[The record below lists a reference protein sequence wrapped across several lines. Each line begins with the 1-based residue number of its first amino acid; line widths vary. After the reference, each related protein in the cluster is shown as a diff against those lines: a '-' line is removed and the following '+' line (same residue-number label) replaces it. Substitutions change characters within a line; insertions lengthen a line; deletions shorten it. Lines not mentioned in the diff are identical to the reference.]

1 MKITQSS
8 SLFRSTTLVLSLS
21 GVLLGCTTPRTSELS
36 PAELQQ
42 IAKDRLTRVVAS
54 EQEPVTKSI
63 DLYEAMA
70 RALKYNLDQKVEYRE
85 QILRGSEF
93 DVESYDMLPDVALAA
108 NFSGRDNNPGSFS
121 IDVPNG
127 DSRSE
132 VATRSS
138 EREQANADLTLS
150 WDMLDYALARVRS
163 QQASDEIWIAREQR
177 RATINRVI
185 EDVRTAY
192 WRAVSAQ
199 RLDSRIDRLEKSAQ
213 QALAQAYA
221 QERQQVGDPLDALTY
236 QREVLGILRSI
247 QELRR
252 DLGIAKN
259 QLAALMN
266 LPQNQRYSVVV
277 PSHASL
283 DAPIIHADPMQLVR
297 LAVQNRPELREVSYR
312 QRINDLEN
320 DAALAEIIPDL
331 GVFVGLNWT
340 SNDLIYN
347 NDWVD
352 YGADT
357 SWNLM
362 NIFRLKDR
370 RRVIK
375 DGDALLDARA
385 LALTQA
391 VSAQVFV
398 ARARLESLRT
408 EADIARRYHNTSDRI
423 SIRTRAAVSAGSSG
437 QRDAVREEMNAVLG
451 SLRYDATYA
460 ELQTAFANLYSA
472 IGLDPY
478 SPELDGNESV
488 DEMAAVLRNLWAQR
502 GDKMALKE

>member
-8 SLFRSTTLVLSLS
+8 SLFRSTTLMLSLS

-138 EREQANADLTLS
+138 EREQVNADLTLS

-236 QREVLGILRSI
+236 QRDV
-247 QELRR
+247 
-252 DLGIAKN
+252 
-259 QLAALMN
+259 
-266 LPQNQRYSVVV
+266 
-277 PSHASL
+277 
-283 DAPIIHADPMQLVR
+283 
-297 LAVQNRPELREVSYR
+297 
-312 QRINDLEN
+312 
-320 DAALAEIIPDL
+320 
-331 GVFVGLNWT
+331 
-340 SNDLIYN
+340 
-347 NDWVD
+347 
-352 YGADT
+352 
-357 SWNLM
+357 
-362 NIFRLKDR
+362 
-370 RRVIK
+370 
-375 DGDALLDARA
+375 
-385 LALTQA
+385 
-391 VSAQVFV
+391 
-398 ARARLESLRT
+398 LESC
-408 EADIARRYHNTSDRI
+408 
-423 SIRTRAAVSAGSSG
+423 G
-437 QRDAVREEMNAVLG
+437 QSR
-451 SLRYDATYA
+451 SCDAT
-460 ELQTAFANLYSA
+460 L
-472 IGLDPY
+472 
-478 SPELDGNESV
+478 
-488 DEMAAVLRNLWAQR
+488 VLPKISLPH
-502 GDKMALKE
+502 

>member
-1 MKITQSS
+1 M
-8 SLFRSTTLVLSLS
+8 
-21 GVLLGCTTPRTSELS
+21 GCTAPRTSELS

-42 IAKDRLTRVVAS
+42 IAQDRLNRVVSAD
-54 EQEPVTKSI
+54 QEPVTKSI

-70 RALKYNLDQKVEYRE
+70 RALKYNLDQKIEYRE
-85 QILRGSEF
+85 QILRSSEL
-93 DVESYDMLPDVALAA
+93 DVASYDMLPDVVLAA
-108 NFSGRDNNPGSFS
+108 DFSGRDNDPGSYS

-127 DSRSE
+127 DSESE

-138 EREQANADLTLS
+138 EREQVDADLTLS

-163 QQASDEIWIAREQR
+163 QQASDEVWIAREQR

-199 RLDSRIDRLEKSAQ
+199 RLEGRIDRLEQSAQ
-213 QALAQAYA
+213 RALSQAYS
-221 QERQQVGDPLDALTY
+221 QERQQVGDPLDALAY

-252 DLGIAKN
+252 DLGVAKN

-266 LPQNQRYSVVV
+266 LPQGQSYSVVM
-277 PSHASL
+277 PSHSAL
-283 DAPIIHADPMQLVR
+283 DAPIVKAPPMELVR
-297 LAVQNRPELREVSYR
+297 MAVENRPELREISYR
-312 QRINDLEN
+312 QRINELED
-320 DAALAEIIPDL
+320 DAALAEVFPSL
-331 GVFVGLNWT
+331 GVFAGLNWT

-347 NDWVD
+347 QDWVG
-352 YGADT
+352 YGASA
-357 SWNLM
+357 SWNVM
-362 NIFRLKDR
+362 NIFRLKHR
-370 RRVIK
+370 RRAIK

-391 VSAQVFV
+391 VSPQVFV
-398 ARARLESLRT
+398 ARTRLESLRK

-423 SIRTRAAVSAGSSG
+423 ASRTRTAVAQGSLG

-472 IGLDPY
+472 VGLDPY

-488 DEMAAVLRNLWAQR
+488 DDMARALRKLWAQR
-502 GDKMALKE
+502 GDKMAQ